1 MDRFEL
7 YYQFTQS
14 QLNEQHERV
23 KSYHENARHLMTL
36 SIALLGITG
45 LMVTSFNLGNFD
57 WHSWVLLIGVAL
69 AFVLSN
75 LFSLK
80 VVFFGLRY
88 IGPHPTELRSNIGM
102 AEYESDVLIEWT
114 ADTMTEAYCLN
125 EEILSQK
132 ALNITWAMIGFWFE
146 VLFVIS
152 LAMSVLLWQ

>member
-1 MDRFEL
+1 M
-7 YYQFTQS
+7 
-14 QLNEQHERV
+14 
-23 KSYHENARHLMTL
+23 
-36 SIALLGITG
+36 
-45 LMVTSFNLGNFD
+45 
-57 WHSWVLLIGVAL
+57 IGVAL

-80 VVFFGLRY
+80 VVLFGLRY